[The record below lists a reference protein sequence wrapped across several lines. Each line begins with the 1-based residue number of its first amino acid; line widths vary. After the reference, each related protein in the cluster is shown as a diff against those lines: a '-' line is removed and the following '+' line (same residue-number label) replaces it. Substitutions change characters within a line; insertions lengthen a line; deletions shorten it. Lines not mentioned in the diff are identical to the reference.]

1 MVSPAPLIDNV
12 ALQQADSRLASP
24 AVWNKYPN
32 PHAEHVVSVDVIDQ
46 SIDRESGQLRTERII
61 GVRQG
66 APGWAKRLIGASEDT
81 YVREVVMVNP
91 FTKAVQ
97 MTSTNLSLSQYMLVK
112 EYITYTPHIATDQ
125 QLPATLFN
133 QVADI
138 SCTGLTG
145 ILASAARKVE
155 EWSYTRFRDNA
166 AKGRSGLDSVLQ
178 AMYGSPS
185 STR

>member
-1 MVSPAPLIDNV
+1 MVSPAPLVDTI
-12 ALQQADSRLASP
+12 ALNQADLLLP
-24 AVWNKYPN
+24 PLAVWNKYPN

-112 EYITYTPHIATDQ
+112 EYITYTPHIATNQ
-125 QLPATLFN
+125 QLPVTLFN

-145 ILASAARKVE
+145 ILAGAARKVE

-166 AKGRSGLDSVLQ
+166 AKGRSGLISVLE